1 MKRHMGLAAIAILL
15 AFSACFA
22 GDAARAQFSGI
33 TLDVPAY
40 HSAPPAAA
48 EKLGP
53 TLPPNYFPNDPTS
66 ERSYAAAAKIK
77 PLLYQLPC
85 YCHCD
90 KEIGHTSLL
99 SCYQDRHASIC
110 GTCKM
115 ELYYAYTQSRKGKT
129 AQEIR
134 LGILRGDWQ
143 RVDMSKWDAPYPSAP
158 AHASKPHVAKN

>member
-1 MKRHMGLAAIAILL
+1 MKSHTGFTAATILL
-15 AFSACFA
+15 GLSVCFA
-22 GDAARAQFSGI
+22 GNAARAQFGGI

-40 HSAPPAAA
+40 HSAPPKGA
-48 EKLGP
+48 LGA
-53 TLPPNYFPNDPTS
+53 TLPPGYFPNDPSS

-110 GTCKM
+110 ATCKM
-115 ELYYAYTQSRKGKT
+115 ELFYAYTESHKGKT
-129 AQEIR
+129 AKEIR
-134 LGILRGDWQ
+134 IGIMRGDWQ

-158 AHASKPHVAKN
+158 SQAPKSPAPKN